1 MCLKQ
6 KKAKMEEKK
15 MKSFLDCRF
24 SRKTRCSRQANVQL
38 SRILKVI
45 KDVKVRMASWFSDY
59 PACHGDSWNHQG
71 LYLKRQVDVNGILM
85 IVQDAKVIIRIIH
98 NVTVILRII
107 QDVNGI
113 LMIVQDAKVIIRI
126 IRNVKLFLRIIHD
139 VNVILMIVQDVK
151 GIFMIL

>member
-1 MCLKQ
+1 MCVYYLN
-6 KKAKMEEKK
+6 KKCENRGEKIK
-15 MKSFLDCRF
+15 IFWDCHIL
-24 SRKTRCSRQANVQL
+24 RKTRCSRQANVQL

-45 KDVKVRMASWFSDY
+45 KDVKVRMARWFSDY

-85 IVQDAKVIIRIIH
+85 IVQDAKVIIRII
-98 NVTVILRII
+98 
-107 QDVNGI
+107 
-113 LMIVQDAKVIIRI
+113 
-126 IRNVKLFLRIIHD
+126 RNVKVFLRIIHD